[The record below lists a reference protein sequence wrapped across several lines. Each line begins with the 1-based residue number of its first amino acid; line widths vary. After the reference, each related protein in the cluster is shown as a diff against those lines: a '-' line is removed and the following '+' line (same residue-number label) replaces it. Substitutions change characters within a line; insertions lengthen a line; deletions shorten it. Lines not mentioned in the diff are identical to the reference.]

1 MSLSQTLAHHW
12 RNVTG
17 QKAAAQKNA
26 QAAFDAVC
34 AGLRQD
40 DLALDL
46 GANRGIFTLKLAAT
60 GADVVAFEP
69 DPHAYTALWAATDR
83 VGHVLCLNAAVG
95 AAAGKMTLYR
105 TPDFDSDPDRHSTSS
120 SLVADK
126 RNVTADAGVEVDVI
140 DLIAWIEAQNRDVAV
155 IKMDIEGAEV
165 DLMEAL
171 LDHPVAARVG
181 HIFVE
186 THERAIPRLADRTRA
201 LKERTKG
208 LTRPVVN
215 WDWH

>member
-17 QKAAAQKNA
+17 QKAAAQRNT
-26 QAAFDAVC
+26 QAAFDALC
-34 AGLRQD
+34 AALGQD
-40 DLALDL
+40 DLAFDL
-46 GANRGIFTLKLAAT
+46 GANRGLFTAKLAAT

-69 DPHAYTALWAATDR
+69 DPHAFDALTKA
-83 VGHVLCLNAAVG
+83 VGTLDNVRCLNAAAG
-95 AAAGKMTLYR
+95 AQAGQMTLYR
-105 TPDFDSDPDRHSTSS
+105 TPDFERDPDRHSTSS

-126 RNVTADAGVEVDVI
+126 RNVTADTGVEVSVI
-140 DLIAWIEAQNRDVAV
+140 DLVDFIATQDRNVAV

-171 LDHPVAARVG
+171 LDSPVAARIG

-186 THERAIPRLADRTRA
+186 THERAIPRLAERTAA
-201 LKERTKG
+201 LKNRTKG
-208 LTRPVVN
+208 QAMPTVN

>member
-17 QKAAAQKNA
+17 QKAAAQARA

-34 AGLRQD
+34 AAMGPG
-40 DLALDL
+40 DLAIDL
-46 GANRGIFTLKLAAT
+46 GANRGLFTTKLAKT

-69 DPHAYTALWAATDR
+69 DPHAFAALSKAVAGMENVR
-83 VGHVLCLNAAVG
+83 CLNAA
-95 AAAGKMTLYR
+95 AAAKAGTMTLYR
-105 TPDFDSDPDRHSTSS
+105 TADFDRDPDRHSTSS

-126 RNVTADAGVEVDVI
+126 RNVTAAAGVEVDVI
-140 DLIAWIEAQNRDVAV
+140 DFVAFLEAEDRDVAV
-155 IKMDIEGAEV
+155 MKVDIEGAEV

-171 LDHPVAARVG
+171 LDHPVADRVG

-186 THERAIPRLADRTRA
+186 THERAIPRLAERTAA
-201 LKERTKG
+201 LKARTAG
-208 LTRPVVN
+208 QSHPAVN